1 MFYIY
6 LKRVWIK
13 FRFLICLYIYFIIW
27 FKVVLNVWI
36 VFLIFFFVC
45 VVDKN
50 VFLNWDG
57 GKNIFFFV
65 IFWYIFVNNFKL
77 FLFVCLKLVIGFLFK
92 K

>member
-1 MFYIY
+1 MFDIY

-65 IFWYIFVNNFKL
+65 ILWYIFVNNFKL